1 MTKKPV
7 LRVLGIDP
15 GTATTGWGV
24 VEYEDSEKLK
34 VQSKPSGTGFSGAKA
49 EKLNST
55 KNGLSYVDF
64 GLILTPK
71 DTPME
76 HRLLTLYEG
85 LMGLF
90 EKVKPD
96 CVVVEQLFFGVNS
109 RTAMTVGQ
117 ARGVVML
124 TAASNRVDFY
134 EYQGLQV
141 KRILT
146 TSGKADKKDIQKAVL
161 ERLHLREFIKPQDQH
176 GKGTNTFLDDAVDAL
191 AIAICH
197 IEKTVKGVI

>member
-1 MTKKPV
+1 MTKKPAR

-24 VEYEDSEKLK
+24 VEYEDSGKGK
-34 VQSKPSGTGFSGAKA
+34 GG
-49 EKLNST
+49 KLNG
-55 KNGLSYVDF
+55 KDNGLSYVDF

-85 LMGLF
+85 LMALF
-90 EKVKPD
+90 KKVQPD

-124 TAASNRVDFY
+124 SAASNRVDFY

-161 ERLHLREFIKPQDQH
+161 ERLRLKEFAKPEDQG
-176 GKGTNTFLDDAVDAL
+176 GKAGNTYLDDAVDAL

-197 IEKTVKGVI
+197 IEKTMKGVT